1 MRTSLYSRFLPE
13 SGVGIGIDFCTG
25 DRSFCDLPH
34 VSRDERF
41 GRSRSKRKRLTTGGE
56 RSFNNSKTSMHRR
69 RDQQFACAGWR
80 TLRAKVTRESPRRFS
95 ALGDACAELGFIMD
109 FGSAMNR
116 RHPGAFDSA
125 QVLAAVGEQI
135 VAPDLLGNAIF
146 AQWRYVTH
154 WGGPLTEGEAR
165 ELWEW
170 FALALKRLASLT
182 S

>member
-1 MRTSLYSRFLPE
+1 
-13 SGVGIGIDFCTG
+13 
-25 DRSFCDLPH
+25 
-34 VSRDERF
+34 
-41 GRSRSKRKRLTTGGE
+41 
-56 RSFNNSKTSMHRR
+56 MHRR
-69 RDQQFACAGWR
+69 KEINEFA
-80 TLRAKVTRESPRRFS
+80 LRWLAYFTRESDGESPPEDFS